1 VTALRG
7 EVRRQSELVS
17 GITRIGPGSGA
28 EVEIARLRWA
38 LIQTNAAAND
48 LLHEAA
54 DRQDEAQE
62 ADKRAADLR
71 AQAYKLARR
80 SDRIRSEIVGA
91 VLMPDELAVGDEPL

>member
-38 LIQTNAAAND
+38 LIQTNAAND

>member
-38 LIQTNAAAND
+38 LIQTNAAND

-91 VLMPDELAVGDEPL
+91 VLMPDERAVGDEPL

>member
-1 VTALRG
+1 MTALRG

-38 LIQTNAAAND
+38 LIQTNAAND